1 MDLTLFIIL
10 VILILSIIYLINMI
24 NNLNKDVKYIKNFF
38 EILQKPKEIKKEN
51 KNEVKKENKNL
62 NEVVDTIKE
71 IFFNYLRK

>member
-10 VILILSIIYLINMI
+10 VILILSIMYIINMI
-24 NNLNKDVKYIKNFF
+24 NELNKDVKYIKDFF
-38 EILQKPKEIKKEN
+38 ENTQKPKV
-51 KNEVKKENKNL
+51 VKKENKNL